1 MRLVLPPETPR
12 ASGRAG
18 CLLPLQGRLAHST
31 LEHFGDTLRSWEAS
45 AVWFSEASF
54 EELGQVLGVLR
65 AGCFIP
71 GCEAPWM
78 ADIGHRA
85 SHTPSSGR
93 TAGLGSLKTTGMS
106 WGFAR
111 LTGARVNGSG

>member
-1 MRLVLPPETPR
+1 MLPPETPGP
-12 ASGRAG
+12 AGGLAACSLSRAG
-18 CLLPLQGRLAHST
+18 WPHST

-78 ADIGHRA
+78 ADIDHGA

-111 LTGARVNGSG
+111 LTGARVNGLG